1 MNIITQEAKK
11 KQAVVKFA
19 KKNGKSAES
28 RQYGV
33 SLSSIKRWCG
43 KYDGSDWRSLAE
55 RSHRPHHNPHRH
67 TKKEERKIKR
77 AFEKCYERYGWYGVY
92 EELKRK
98 GYKRSFSGMVYAAK
112 RMGLKEKR
120 TKKPPR
126 KQARRYPGLLMPGE
140 KVQIDVKEVPYNCLR
155 GDALKY
161 GRRFYQWTAIDECT
175 RYRFV
180 YAFEEHTPENT
191 VKFLKMLLKE
201 FPFRI
206 QKIQTDNG
214 TEFTYKY
221 ISDNEISPLDKVLQ
235 ALKIPHILIPPR
247 PPWHNGKVER
257 SHRNDQRYFYNW
269 ETFKTLDELNEK
281 LKKQLEWSNYKIMRT
296 LGTKSLVQLLA
307 EKPAA

>member
-19 KKNGKSAES
+19 KKNGKSAVS

-33 SLSSIKRWCG
+33 SLSSVKRWCS
-43 KYDGSDWRSLAE
+43 KYDGSDWRSLVE

-67 TKKEERKIKR
+67 TKKEERKIKK
-77 AFEKCYERYGWYGVY
+77 AFEKYYERYGWYGVY

-120 TKKPPR
+120 TKKSPR
-126 KQARRYPGLLMPGE
+126 KQARRYPELLMPGE

-201 FPFRI
+201 FPFKI

-247 PPWHNGKVER
+247 TP
-257 SHRNDQRYFYNW
+257 
-269 ETFKTLDELNEK
+269 
-281 LKKQLEWSNYKIMRT
+281 
-296 LGTKSLVQLLA
+296 
-307 EKPAA
+307 